1 MRRWGAGERGRSHNL
16 CSLPCLLI
24 PYFDMS
30 IDYHIQNDIA
40 ILRVNRPA
48 ARNAFD
54 WAAQEQFAELIAVIA
69 ADDSLRA
76 LIITG
81 AGDKAFAAGADLK
94 QLANHPEPEAGVR
107 LSRGMQA
114 ALLQM
119 TALPI
124 PTIAAI
130 NGDALGGGCEI
141 VTACDLRIAAPHAR
155 LGFVQV
161 RNGLPTGWGG
171 AYRLVQLVGQSRAME
186 LMLTSR
192 ILNADEAQAIGL
204 VHRISPA
211 GEDVLDVAMAWAEEL
226 SFWSK
231 GALTAVK
238 SLIQTAATQPVAE
251 TNARETELF
260 VDLWPQP
267 DHLEA
272 VAAFVEKR
280 TPHFN
285 E

>member
-1 MRRWGAGERGRSHNL
+1 
-16 CSLPCLLI
+16 
-24 PYFDMS
+24 MS
-30 IDYHIQNDIA
+30 IDYHIQNNIA

-54 WAAQEQFAELIAVIA
+54 WAAQEQFADLIAMVA
-69 ADDSLRA
+69 ADDTLRA

-94 QLANHPEPEAGVR
+94 QLANHPEAAAGRR
-107 LSRGMQA
+107 LTSIMKP
-114 ALLQM
+114 ALQQM
-119 TALPI
+119 VALPI
-124 PTIAAI
+124 PVIAAV

-161 RNGLPTGWGG
+161 RNALPTGWGG
-171 AYRLVQLVGQSRAME
+171 AHRLVQLVGQSRAME

-192 ILNADEAQAIGL
+192 ILNAEEAQAIGL
-204 VHRISPA
+204 IHRISPV
-211 GEDVLDVAMAWAEEL
+211 EMDVLDAAMAWAEEL
-226 SFWSK
+226 AFWSK

-238 SLIQTAATQPVAE
+238 SLIQTASTHSVAE
-251 TNARETELF
+251 TNAIETELF
-260 VDLWPQP
+260 TNLWPQP

-280 TPHFN
+280 APHFN
-285 E
+285 QGSGA

>member
-1 MRRWGAGERGRSHNL
+1 
-16 CSLPCLLI
+16 
-24 PYFDMS
+24 MS
-30 IDYHIQNDIA
+30 IDYHIENNIGV
-40 ILRVNRPA
+40 LRVNRPA
-48 ARNAFD
+48 ARNALD
-54 WAAQEQFAELIAVIA
+54 WAAQEQFAELITLVA
-69 ADDSLRA
+69 ADENLRA

-94 QLANHPEPEAGVR
+94 QLANHPEPEAGER
-107 LSRGMQA
+107 LSRVMQT
-114 ALLQM
+114 ALSQV

-124 PTIAAI
+124 PTIAAV

-141 VTACDLRIAAPHAR
+141 VTACDLRIAAPHAQ

-161 RNGLPTGWGG
+161 RNALPSGWGG

-186 LMLTSR
+186 LMLTTRLLS
-192 ILNADEAQAIGL
+192 AKEAQTIGL

-211 GEDVLDVAMAWAEEL
+211 GVDVLDAAMAWAEQL

-238 SLIQTAATQPVAE
+238 SLIQTAATNPVAE
-251 TNARETELF
+251 TNAHETELF
-260 VDLWPQP
+260 VDLWPQA

-280 TPHFN
+280 APRFN
-285 E
+285 QGSGIGDLGSGA